1 MAGGGTGPGGVSA
14 SKPQGS
20 VSGAALVGTSAQSLW
35 KECEQILSPETCPL
49 CVLVGTG
56 PGAFKSTDPAM
67 RVIITPSLHMRKKR
81 FREVK

>member
-1 MAGGGTGPGGVSA
+1 MQLWLPLGPS
-14 SKPQGS
+14 P
-20 VSGAALVGTSAQSLW
+20 SG

-49 CVLVGTG
+49 CVLVSSG

-67 RVIITPSLHMRKKR
+67 GVIITPFLHMRKKR